1 MTDLDVLVRV
11 MPTPNPQALKFVAN
25 QAFKR
30 TGKATFSSPEEAEGF
45 KLLEELF
52 RLTSVRQLY
61 LFENVLTVTFSDD
74 VDPFDFSDEV
84 ISIIK
89 TRLPVHNPEFQL
101 EAEKKKDRSHLS
113 PELQEI
119 EAILDK
125 TIRPGLQGDGG
136 DIEVVHYDPESKT
149 LEVLYQGACG
159 SCPSSMFGTLEAIR
173 GILQEE
179 FDPQI
184 DIAISDAAYP
194 Y

>member
-11 MPTPNPQALKFVAN
+11 MPTPNPQALKFVSN
-25 QAFKR
+25 HAFKL

-52 RLTSVRQLY
+52 RLPEVSQLY
-61 LFENVLTVTFSDD
+61 LFENVLTVTFTDD
-74 VDPFDFSDEV
+74 VDPFELSDNV
-84 ISIIK
+84 IAVIR
-89 TRLPVHNPEFQL
+89 TRLPLHNPDFQM
-101 EAEKKKDRSHLS
+101 EEEKKKDRSHLS

-125 TIRPGLQGDGG
+125 TIRPALQGDGG
-136 DIEVVHYDPESKT
+136 DIEVTDYDPESKT

-159 SCPSSMFGTLEAIR
+159 TCPSSMFGTLEAIR

-184 DIAISDAAYP
+184 DIAISDSAYS